1 MLMKLIIA
9 EKPSVAKG
17 IADVVGAK
25 TNQGAYLEGDEYL
38 VSWCFG
44 HLIGLKPPNDY
55 ENSGWAAAWNFG
67 QLPMIPQK
75 WEFKL
80 KTNKGIKE
88 QFLAL
93 KKLMARSDVTEIICA
108 TDADREGECIFR
120 YVYYFAGCKKRVNR
134 LWLSNLE
141 QSAIRKALNS
151 VKSMS
156 EYDSLFAAGY
166 ARAKADWLVGM
177 NGSRLFSLRYGT
189 LLNLGRVQTPTLAM
203 IVKRD
208 FEVDNFVKQKYFT
221 VDLDCGGFTLTSA
234 RIDDEQAA
242 ETLAANCNGKSAL
255 IQSVKRELKN
265 EKPPKLY
272 DLTSLQRDA
281 NKTYGYTA
289 KQSLDYTQSLYEK
302 KLVTYP
308 RTDSQYLPDNMAQET
323 LDVLRVCNSRFEFKI
338 EHTPD
343 ISRCINNDK
352 VTGHHAIIPTAS
364 VQNADLSALSDGEK
378 NVLMLV
384 VTRLICA
391 TADNHKYESVKV
403 TAQCCDSEFT
413 ASGRTEIAQGWRRY
427 TQAETSEKEKNDKE
441 NKPLPNILEGRS
453 YPVVSAD
460 KTEHFTSPPK
470 PYTEDT
476 LLSAMERAG
485 NEDYD
490 DETEKKGLGTPATR
504 AGIIEMLVFHGYVER
519 QKKQLRSTD
528 KGKALVEVVPEEIKS
543 VKTTAEW
550 ETQLQQIERGQ
561 YSANAFI
568 NQITAYVVDMCGKY
582 NSADTQSALAQ
593 SNAPLGRCPKCSGEI
608 VKGKYGY
615 YCKANCGM
623 KVGSVYGH
631 ALTENNIKA
640 LLGGKSISYTANGR
654 KTTVLPQIE
663 ENVYNGKSG
672 YQWVVEGS
680 NTSSAPAATG
690 DNGAIGKCPKC
701 SGDIIKGKYGYYCK
715 SNCGMKVGSVYGHA
729 LTENNIKALLG
740 GKSISYTANGRKT
753 TVLPQIEENTYNGKT
768 NYQWLV
774 DKNSK

>member
-1 MLMKLIIA
+1 MSVLIIA

-17 IADVVGAK
+17 IAAVVGAK
-25 TNQGAYLEGDEYL
+25 TSKGAYLEGGGYF

-44 HLIGLKPPNDY
+44 HLVGLKQPNDY
-55 ENSGWAAAWNFG
+55 ENSGWSGVWNFA
-67 QLPMIPQK
+67 QLPMIPQD

-80 KTNKGIKE
+80 KTNKGVEE
-88 QFLAL
+88 QFTAL
-93 KKLMARSDVTEIICA
+93 ENLMRRSDVTEIICA

-151 VKSMS
+151 VKPMRD
-156 EYDSLFAAGY
+156 YDNLYSAGY
-166 ARAKADWLVGM
+166 CRAKADWLIGM

-189 LLNLGRVQTPTLAM
+189 RLTLGRVQTPTLAM

-221 VDLDCGGFTLTSA
+221 VDLDCGGFTLSSA

-242 ETLAANCNGKSAL
+242 LDLAAKCNGANAV
-255 IQSVKRELKN
+255 IQEVKREVKN

-281 NKTYGYTA
+281 NKAYGYTA

-302 KLVTYP
+302 QLVTYP

-323 LDVLRVCNSRFEFKI
+323 LDVLRICDKRFGFNI

-343 ISRCINNDK
+343 ISRCINNEK

-364 VQNADLSALSDGEK
+364 VQNSDLSALNEGEK

-384 VTRLICA
+384 VTRLIVA
-391 TADNHKYESVKV
+391 TAENHRYESVKV
-403 TAQCCDSEFT
+403 TAQCCETEFT
-413 ASGRTEIAQGWRRY
+413 ASGRTEIAQGWRKY
-427 TQAETSEKEKNDKE
+427 AKTETSEKEKNDKE
-441 NKPLPNILEGRS
+441 ENKPLPNITQGRS
-453 YPVVSAD
+453 YPVVSAY
-460 KTEHFTSPPK
+460 KTEHFTTPPK

-485 NEDYD
+485 NEEYD

-504 AGIIEMLVFHGYVER
+504 AGIIEMLVYHGYVER

-528 KGKALVEVVPEEIKS
+528 KGKALIEVVPEEIKS

-550 ETQLQQIERGQ
+550 EMQLQQIERGQ
-561 YSANAFI
+561 FTADTFVQ
-568 NQITAYVVDMCGKY
+568 QITAYVVNMCDKY
-582 NSADTQSALAQ
+582 NSVDSTSALAQ
-593 SNAPLGRCPKCSGEI
+593 TNAPLGKCPRCNGDI
-608 VKGKYGY
+608 VLGKYGY
-615 YCKANCGM
+615 YCKDMCGM
-623 KVGSVYGH
+623 KIGNVFGH
-631 ALTENNIKA
+631 VLTENNIRD
-640 LLGGKSISYTANGR
+640 LLCGKSISYTVKGR
-654 KTTVLPQIE
+654 KTVVLPQIE
-663 ENVYNGKSG
+663 ENVYQGKTS
-672 YQWVVEGS
+672 YQWIVEGN

-690 DNGAIGKCPKC
+690 GNKIGKCPKC
-701 SGDIIKGKYGYYCK
+701 NGDVVLGKYGYYCK
-715 SNCGMKVGSVYGHA
+715 NMCGMKVGTVYGHN
-729 LTENNIKALLG
+729 LTEYQIKTLLG
-740 GKSISYTANGRKT
+740 GKSIFCTVNGKKT
-753 TVLPQIEENTYNGKT
+753 VVQPQIEVNIYKGKT
-768 NYQWLV
+768 SYQWIIN
-774 DKNSK
+774 KNNK